1 MAQIKFSVNLSS
13 AAFVLSHTWKGQSVV
28 IPGNDQNTMPARPL
42 NGDTPQQGFNIPQ
55 LYYCENVIPTAEGYR
70 SFVYQYMIK
79 PVDEPGLYF
88 VKTLYCFDGD
98 SNKAI
103 LGITSD
109 RRLWL
114 ASPGTLGDWVELEFP
129 VGYTWNNNTDNVT
142 VASVVGYVGVLIE
155 GIGLFSLDIPNL
167 ILGKETTV
175 GVDDTLMKGITSAAG
190 ILVLYDDNTIYW
202 SSTLN
207 PLDFVP
213 SLITGAGSSKPE
225 ALKGRIQLCKEIQGG
240 FVIYSDTVMIGAEY
254 TGNRSHPWTYRT
266 LVGGAGI
273 RHADAVGFDVNL
285 TTHFAW
291 TSSGIV
297 EVTLKQAAVRFPEIT
312 DYVASGLEDVTTSF
326 DGYPISSF
334 VKYVREVRISYV
346 ASRYLCISVGLLV
359 GAYNTEAIPQ
369 PYMTH
374 AFLYDTQYQR
384 WGKLNCAHT
393 QINEFPFAEGA
404 SDPPPPPEIEVFF

>member
-1 MAQIKFSVNLSS
+1 MAQIKMSVNLSS

-28 IPGNDQNTMPARPL
+28 VPGQDQNTMPARPL

-55 LYYCENVIPTAEGYR
+55 LYYAENVIPTAEGYR

-79 PVDEPGLYF
+79 PVDEAGLYF

-109 RRLWL
+109 RRLWI
-114 ASPGTLGDWVELEFP
+114 ASPGTLGDWEELVLP
-129 VGYTWNNNTDNVT
+129 VGFEWDVLTDTVT
-142 VASVVGYVGVLIE
+142 VATVVGYFGFCIE
-155 GIGLFSLDIPNL
+155 GKGIYVLDIATRVVTKATIIGL
-167 ILGKETTV
+167 
-175 GVDDTLMKGITSAAG
+175 DDTLIKGITSAASLL
-190 ILVLYDDNTIYW
+190 IAYDNNTVYW
-202 SSTLN
+202 SSSTN
-207 PLDFVP
+207 PEDFTP

-254 TGNRSHPWTYRT
+254 TGNKSHPWTYRT

-273 RHADAVGFDVNL
+273 RHPDAVGFDVNL

-312 DYVASGLEDVTTSF
+312 DYVASGLEDVTASF
-326 DGYPISSF
+326 DGYPVSNF
-334 VKYVREVRISYV
+334 TKYVREVRISYV
-346 ASRYLCISVGLLV
+346 ASRYLCISIGLLV
-359 GAYNTEAIPQ
+359 GAYNTEFIPQ
-369 PYMTH
+369 PYLTH

-404 SDPPPPPEIEVFF
+404 SDPPPPPGEVFF